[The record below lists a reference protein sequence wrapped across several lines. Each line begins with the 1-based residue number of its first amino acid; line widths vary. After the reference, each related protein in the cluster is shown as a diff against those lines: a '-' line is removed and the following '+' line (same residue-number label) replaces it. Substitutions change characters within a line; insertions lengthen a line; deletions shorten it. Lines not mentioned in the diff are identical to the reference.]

1 MTMKN
6 QNSIASNPVVGMGAT
21 IQHWSDR
28 TPATVITVS
37 PSSKKIVLQEDKATR
52 TDQNGMSEVQE
63 YSYQT
68 DSDGTLYTATL
79 RDDGTYRIKGSKQL
93 VSLGNRRK
101 YHDYSF

>member
-28 TPATVITVS
+28 TPATVIKVS
-37 PSSKKIVLQEDKATR
+37 PSGKKIVLQEDISIRLDA
-52 TDQNGMSEVQE
+52 NGMSEIQE
-63 YSYQT
+63 YSYKT
-68 DSDGTLYTATL
+68 DANGTLHTATL